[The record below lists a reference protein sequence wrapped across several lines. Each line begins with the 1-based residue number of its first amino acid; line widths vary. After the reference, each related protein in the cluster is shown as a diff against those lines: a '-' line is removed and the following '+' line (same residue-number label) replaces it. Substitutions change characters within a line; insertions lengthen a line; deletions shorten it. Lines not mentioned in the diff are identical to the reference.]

1 MPNKDYWI
9 KRQEDL
15 QNSFMDKAED
25 YTAEIE
31 KGYTAAIKELEKQ
44 IAVWYQRF
52 ADNNGIDIVTAQRIL
67 NNKELAELKWDVQE
81 YIKYGKENAL
91 DGRWMKELENASA
104 RAHISR
110 LEALK
115 LQARQQIEQLY
126 GGREQSVREL
136 TGNAYKGT
144 LYGTGYEHFCRTGI
158 ETYFDRIDENKLNQ
172 ILNKA
177 WTVDGKNFSERIWDN
192 KQKLINTL
200 NNEFVRALTTGES
213 PDKLSANIAKT
224 MKADKSSVQTL
235 VLTESA
241 YFATKGQTDCY
252 AQLDVEEYEILETLD
267 STTCEVCG
275 SYDGKHYPVKSMQA
289 GVNAPP
295 FHPRCRGTTIPYF
308 DGEFTEDEKR
318 ATRGQDGK
326 TEYVDN
332 MTFEEWKEKYVDNS
346 DGNDIMKS
354 EENIMSLE
362 YQRYGRNKNT
372 LINSTYINSG
382 EYRNKFD
389 KITDNKKVN
398 RVLYSKAKEVLEH
411 RSGTMLED
419 MYWVDGD
426 TGNIVLSA
434 LDEKTEGMIYYTDSI
449 KKAIKGKDNL
459 ITLHSHPNSM
469 PPSIADFNSA
479 YNHKYRLGMVICHNG
494 RVFCYYSN
502 QKIEAKLY
510 DIYVGQFI
518 NEGLTEFEAQI
529 KTLKILSTSYDI
541 DFWEVE

>member
-15 QNSFMDKAED
+15 QDSLMNKAED

-67 NNKELAELKWDVQE
+67 NEKELAELKWDVQE
-81 YIKYGKENAL
+81 YIKHGKENAL

-104 RAHISR
+104 RVRISR

-136 TGNAYKGT
+136 TGNGYKGT

-224 MKADKSSVQTL
+224 MKADKSSAQTL

-308 DGEFTEDEKR
+308 DDEFTEDEKR
-318 ATRGQDGK
+318 AARGQDGK

-332 MTFEEWKEKYVDNS
+332 MTFEEWKEKYVDNDVANSAESGIIKLGSAKGVS
-346 DGNDIMKS
+346 DVHTIGKIDKDIYKCITS
-354 EENIMSLE
+354 DIITDEVI
-362 YQRYGRNKNT
+362 
-372 LINSTYINSG
+372 
-382 EYRNKFD
+382 
-389 KITDNKKVN
+389 ITDNQIQHILERHPDAYEKVADFLRGALEN
-398 RVLYSKAKEVLEH
+398 PDYIIEDKHKNTGLVIKRIKTESEFLQVVLRICTSVDTDGYKNSIIFCWKISEKRLQNYLRNKHVLYKKE
-411 RSGTMLED
+411 
-419 MYWVDGD
+419 
-426 TGNIVLSA
+426 
-434 LDEKTEGMIYYTDSI
+434 
-449 KKAIKGKDNL
+449 
-459 ITLHSHPNSM
+459 
-469 PPSIADFNSA
+469 
-479 YNHKYRLGMVICHNG
+479 
-494 RVFCYYSN
+494 
-502 QKIEAKLY
+502 
-510 DIYVGQFI
+510 
-518 NEGLTEFEAQI
+518 
-529 KTLKILSTSYDI
+529 
-541 DFWEVE
+541 

>member
-15 QNSFMDKAED
+15 QNSLMDKAED

-67 NNKELAELKWDVQE
+67 NEKELAELKWDVQE
-81 YIKYGKENAL
+81 YIKHGKENAL

-104 RAHISR
+104 RVHISR

-224 MKADKSSVQTL
+224 MKADKSSAQTL

-252 AQLDVEEYEILETLD
+252 VQLDVEEYEILETLD

-275 SYDGKHYPVKSMQA
+275 SYDGKHYPVKSMHA

-308 DGEFTEDEKR
+308 DDEFTEDEKR

-326 TEYVDN
+326 TKYVDN
-332 MTFEEWKEKYVDNS
+332 MTFEEWKEKYVDGENENATKADYNNIENS
-346 DGNDIMKS
+346 KVNWDNIKS
-354 EENIMSLE
+354 QKWIENIN
-362 YQRYGRNKNT
+362 Q
-372 LINSTYINSG
+372 
-382 EYRNKFD
+382 
-389 KITDNKKVN
+389 ITDNQKVN
-398 RVLYSKAKEVLEH
+398 VSIKNIAEQILKHRDGTFKEDLYFI
-411 RSGTMLED
+411 
-419 MYWVDGD
+419 DGD
-426 TGNIVLSA
+426 TGHILGFNTTSNQKLKVSLNESMIEALNDSSVGQIIGIHNHPYSSIPSLSDLNVLVKRAKQNI
-434 LDEKTEGMIYYTDSI
+434 GII
-449 KKAIKGKDNL
+449 
-459 ITLHSHPNSM
+459 
-469 PPSIADFNSA
+469 
-479 YNHKYRLGMVICHNG
+479 ICHNG
-494 RVFCYYSN
+494 TIFVYTKPSVEIREMDYQVALTKYKIYSKMTCEDKGFADLG
-502 QKIEAKLY
+502 QDY
-510 DIYVGQFI
+510 DF
-518 NEGLTEFEAQI
+518 EFRRLE
-529 KTLKILSTSYDI
+529 T
-541 DFWEVE
+541 